1 MIYSNLKQFKMSTF
15 KTNEI
20 KKLVSSHFLI
30 PLKKNSPFT
39 GNKQEIQ
46 VNSLLKQTTRKH
58 ERENRDSVLKKRKEK
73 ASPRPESELFFIIVT
88 SNSMPA
94 GIRLR
99 L

>member
-1 MIYSNLKQFKMSTF
+1 MIDSNIKQSKMSTF

-46 VNSLLKQTTRKH
+46 VNSLLKHTTRKH

-73 ASPRPESELFFIIVT
+73 VSSRPENELFFIIVR
-88 SNSMPA
+88 SNSMAA